1 MLQPFISLDTGR
13 SAIFR
18 LDAQFL
24 QNFGFIYSVV
34 LVSDFVSRP
43 VCSLSLLFSESLS
56 ALHVPTTCNKIEKLP
71 QNLDLFLSSF
81 VLSLAS
87 WSNDWTDYSQLGP
100 KVLRDDFGR
109 PQQ

>member
-1 MLQPFISLDTGR
+1 MLQPFFSLDTGR

-34 LVSDFVSRP
+34 LVSYFVSRP
-43 VCSLSLLFSESLS
+43 VCSLSLLFPSPSS
-56 ALHVPTTCNKIEKLP
+56 HRTTCPDNMQNKNRKTMTKLR
-71 QNLDLFLSSF
+71 FVISSF

-87 WSNDWTDYSQLGP
+87 
-100 KVLRDDFGR
+100 
-109 PQQ
+109 